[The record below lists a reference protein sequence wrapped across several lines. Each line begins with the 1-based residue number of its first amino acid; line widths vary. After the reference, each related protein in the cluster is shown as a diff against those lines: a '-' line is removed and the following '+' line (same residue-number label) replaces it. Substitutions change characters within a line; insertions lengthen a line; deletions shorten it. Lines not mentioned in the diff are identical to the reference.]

1 MFFFFDHIDFLC
13 KVKIINNQVISML
26 SPLIADSFWLVE
38 SFINIVVQNI
48 EINMLLNNVK
58 TIKDG
63 KSGLSED
70 QDQKQMISKL

>member
-1 MFFFFDHIDFLC
+1 
-13 KVKIINNQVISML
+13 ML